1 MQAFSLP
8 MLQVLLVLSVLFL
21 VLAYRFYGK
30 FLATR
35 CRADDAVPT
44 PACTHKDGVDYVPTR
59 TSIVFGHHFSSIAG
73 AGPIVGPI
81 FAAQYFGWG
90 PTWLWI
96 LIGSIFVGGVHDYG
110 STLMSLRFAGRTVSE
125 ITRSLV
131 GRRTAQFFRI
141 FLLLTLMYVII
152 VFADLTAA
160 TFRTEPAVATASGWF
175 VVAAVLFGW
184 LLRKGLRF
192 GPLLLVFVPLTF
204 AGLLVG
210 NLFPAPV
217 LGTNFWLAVVL
228 IYSLVAAVLPVD
240 ALLQPRDFLSST
252 FLFAMLA
259 LGVAGMAI
267 TDAAMQIPAFE
278 GFVSDKVNPG
288 YLAPILFITVA
299 CGACSGFHSL
309 VASGT
314 TSKQL
319 KLESDARRVAYGGM
333 LLEGLLAVFALATV
347 TILSPGQTAGQSPV
361 ALFASGASVFFGHL
375 GIPPQLGVEFA
386 ALTVSTF
393 LLTTLDTCTRLSR
406 FLLEEYFDW
415 RSQTSRYLGTVL
427 VLLPPAALVFQTFN
441 GQPAWKAIWPMF
453 GSTNQLMAALA
464 LVTFVVYLKAKDI
477 RYHFALIPALFMLA
491 MPLSAMGLMVFDA
504 EQPLVLRVISVAMLA
519 LGVFVSA
526 MSLNF
531 VSRGQELARGDV

>member
-1 MQAFSLP
+1 
-8 MLQVLLVLSVLFL
+8 MLQVLLVVSVLFL

-30 FLATR
+30 FLSTR
-35 CRADDAVPT
+35 CQADDKHAT
-44 PACTHKDGVDYVPTR
+44 PACTHNDGVDYVPTR
-59 TSIVFGHHFSSIAG
+59 ASIVFGHHFSSIAG

-96 LIGSIFVGGVHDYG
+96 LVGSIFVGGVHDYG

-131 GRRTAQFFRI
+131 GRRTAQFFRV
-141 FLLLTLMYVII
+141 FLLFTLMYVIV
-152 VFADLTAA
+152 VFADLTAV
-160 TFRTEPAVATASGWF
+160 TFQTEPAVATASGWF
-175 VVAAVLFGW
+175 VLAAVIFGW
-184 LLRKGLRF
+184 LLRRKGARF
-192 GPLLLVFVPLTF
+192 LPLLVIFVPLTF
-204 AGLLVG
+204 AGLVIG
-210 NLFPAPV
+210 NIFPCAV
-217 LGTNFWLAVVL
+217 LGKNFWLGVVL
-228 IYSLVAAVLPVD
+228 VYSLVAAVLPVD
-240 ALLQPRDFLSST
+240 TLLQPRDFLSST

-259 LGVAGMAI
+259 LGLTGMALS
-267 TDAAMQIPAFE
+267 DVSLQIPAFE
-278 GFVSDKVNPG
+278 GFVTDKINPG

-319 KLESDARRVAYGGM
+319 KLESDAKRVAYGGM

-347 TILSPGQTAGQSPV
+347 AILSGADTQGQSPV
-361 ALFASGASVFFGHL
+361 ALFASGASVFFAHL
-375 GIPPQLGVEFA
+375 GIPAELGVEFA

-406 FLLEEYFDW
+406 FLLEEFFDW
-415 RSQTSRYLGTVL
+415 RNQTSRYLGTLL
-427 VLLPPAALVFQTFN
+427 VLIPPAALVFQTFN

-464 LVTFVVYLKAKDI
+464 LITFVVYLKAKGI

-491 MPLSAMGLMVFDA
+491 MPLLALGLMVFDA
-504 EQPLVLRVISVAMLA
+504 EQPLVLRAISVAMLA

-531 VSRGQELARGDV
+531 VSRGKDQLARQDI

>member
-1 MQAFSLP
+1 
-8 MLQVLLVLSVLFL
+8 MLQVILLLSVLFF
-21 VLAYRFYGK
+21 VFAYRFYGK
-30 FLATR
+30 FLASR
-35 CRADDAVPT
+35 CRSDDSRPT
-44 PACTHKDGVDYVPTR
+44 PACTHADGVDYVPTR
-59 TSIVFGHHFSSIAG
+59 ASIVFGHHFSSIAG

-131 GRRTAQFFRI
+131 GKKTAQFFRI

-152 VFADLTAA
+152 VFADLTAG

-175 VVAAVLFGW
+175 VVAAVIFGW
-184 LLRKGLRF
+184 LLRKGMKF

-204 AGLLVG
+204 AGLAVG
-210 NLFPAPV
+210 NFFPAPV
-217 LGTNFWLAVVL
+217 LDKNLWLAVVMV
-228 IYSLVAAVLPVD
+228 YALVAAVLPVD
-240 ALLQPRDFLSST
+240 MLLQPRDFLSST
-252 FLFAMLA
+252 FLFAMLI
-259 LGVAGMAI
+259 LGVGGMLLTGASF
-267 TDAAMQIPAFE
+267 QIPAFE
-278 GFVSDKVNPG
+278 GFITDKVNPG
-288 YLAPILFITVA
+288 YIAPMLFITVA

-319 KLESDARRVAYGGM
+319 KRESDAQRVAYGGM
-333 LLEGLLAVFALATV
+333 LLEGVLAVFALATV
-347 TILSPGQTAGQSPV
+347 AILSGADIEGENPV
-361 ALFASGASVFFGHL
+361 AIFASGASVFFAHL
-375 GIPPQLGVEFA
+375 GIPADLGVEFA

-406 FLLEEYFDW
+406 FLLEEFFDW
-415 RSQTSRYLGTVL
+415 RDQTSRYLGTVL
-427 VLLPPAALVFQTFN
+427 VLIPPAALVFQTFN
-441 GQPAWKAIWPMF
+441 GQPAWQAIWPMF

-464 LVTFVVYLKAKDI
+464 LVTFVVYLKAKGI
-477 RYHFALIPALFMLA
+477 RYTFALIPALFMLV
-491 MPLSAMGLMVFDA
+491 MPLLAMGLMALDPA
-504 EQPLVLRVISVAMLA
+504 QSGLLRLLSLGMLL
-519 LGVFVSA
+519 LGVFVAA

-531 VSRGQELARGDV
+531 VTRGQAELAREDV